1 MSEVDI
7 PVFLFTGFLD
17 GGKTTFIQSLLMDKE
32 FNKGQ
37 TILVLQCEEGE
48 EELDLSKLPGN
59 TRVFTESIDEE
70 DALSEELLLRLQKK
84 YKPTR
89 IMVEYNG
96 MWMLDSLFEAL
107 PENWAIAGE
116 TLFLDSTTFLSY
128 NTNMRQLVF
137 NKLRTAELVLF
148 NRVTEQTDK
157 MALHKIVRAVS
168 RQCDI
173 AYSYEDGRTEYDE
186 IIDPLPFD
194 INAPVIVVEDKDY
207 ALFYQD
213 LIEDFKKY
221 HGKTVEMNLLV
232 ATRGRMPK
240 DTFVAGRQ
248 MIMCCANDVQF
259 AAFAFRYDKV
269 GELKHAQ
276 WYRIRATIEV
286 RFSAVYGK
294 KGPVFKVDSITPTQE
309 PQEPVATFY

>member
-1 MSEVDI
+1 MDI

-59 TRVFTESIDEE
+59 TRVFIESIDEE

-173 AYSYEDGRTEYDE
+173 AYSYEYDE

-259 AAFAFRYDKV
+259 AAFAFRYDKI

-294 KGPVFKVDSITPTQE
+294 KGPVFKVDSIASTQE

>member
-1 MSEVDI
+1 MDI

-59 TRVFTESIDEE
+59 TRVFIESIDEE

-232 ATRGRMPK
+232 ATRGRGRMPK

-294 KGPVFKVDSITPTQE
+294 KGPVFKVDSIAPTQE

>member
-1 MSEVDI
+1 MDI

-48 EELDLSKLPGN
+48 EELDPSKLPGN
-59 TRVFTESIDEE
+59 TRVFIESIEEE
-70 DALSEELLLRLQKK
+70 DALSEELLFRLQKK

-107 PENWAIAGE
+107 PESWAIAGE

-194 INAPVIVVEDKDY
+194 INAPVIAVEDKDY

-294 KGPVFKVDSITPTQE
+294 KGPVFKVDSIAPTQE

>member
-1 MSEVDI
+1 MDI

-17 GGKTTFIQSLLMDKE
+17 AGKTTFIQSLLEDKE

-37 TILVLQCEEGE
+37 RILVLQCEEGE
-48 EELDLSKLPGN
+48 TELDLSKLPSN
-59 TRVFTESIDEE
+59 TSVSVETLDEE
-70 DALSEELLLRLQKK
+70 GILTELLLKQMERQ

-96 MWMLDSLFEAL
+96 MWMLDSFFQAL

-116 TLFLDSTTFLSY
+116 TLFIDSTTFAQY
-128 NTNMRQLVF
+128 NANLRQHMF

-148 NRVTEQTDK
+148 NRVTEDTDK

-173 AYSYEDGRTEYDE
+173 AYSYDSGKTEYDE

-194 INAPVIVVEDKDY
+194 VNAPVVVVEDKDY

-213 LIEDFKKY
+213 LVEDFKKY

-232 ATRGRMPK
+232 ANKGRMPK
-240 DTFVAGRQ
+240 ETFVAGRQ
-248 MIMCCANDVQF
+248 LMQCCANDVQF
-259 AAFAFRYDKV
+259 AAFAFRYPDAAR
-269 GELKHAQ
+269 LQHAH
-276 WYRIRATIEV
+276 WYRIQATIEV
-286 RFSAVYGK
+286 RFSAIYGK
-294 KGPVFKVDSITPTQE
+294 KGPVFNVKSIHPTSE
-309 PQEPVATFY
+309 PEEPIATFY

>member
-1 MSEVDI
+1 MDI

-17 GGKTTFIQSLLMDKE
+17 AGKTTFIQSLLEDRE

-37 TILVLQCEEGE
+37 RILVIQCEEGE
-48 EELDLSKLPGN
+48 SELDVSKLPSN
-59 TRVFTESIDEE
+59 TMVNVEVVEE
-70 DALSEELLLRLQKK
+70 EEALNELLLKRLEKQ

-96 MWMLDSLFEAL
+96 MWMLESFFQAL

-116 TLFLDSTTFLSY
+116 TLFVDSTTFAQY
-128 NTNMRQLVF
+128 NANIRQLTV

-148 NRVTEQTDK
+148 NRVTEETDK
-157 MALHKIVRAVS
+157 MALHKVVRVIS

-173 AYSYEDGRTEYDE
+173 AYSYDSGKTEYDE

-194 INAPVIVVEDKDY
+194 INAPVIVVEDRDY

-213 LIEDFKKY
+213 LVEDFKKY

-232 ATRGRMPK
+232 ANKGRMPK
-240 DTFVAGRQ
+240 ETFVAGRQ
-248 MIMCCANDVQF
+248 LMQCCANDVQF
-259 AAFAFRYDKV
+259 AAFAFRYP
-269 GELKHAQ
+269 GAAHLQHAG
-276 WYRIRATIEV
+276 WYRIQATIEV
-286 RFSAVYGK
+286 RFSPVYGK
-294 KGPVFKVDSITPTQE
+294 KGPVFNVKSIHPTSE
-309 PQEPVATFY
+309 PEEPLATFY

>member
-1 MSEVDI
+1 MDI

-48 EELDLSKLPGN
+48 EELDFSKLPGN

-221 HGKTVEMNLLV
+221 HGKTVKMNLLV

-259 AAFAFRYDKV
+259 AAFAFRYDKI

-294 KGPVFKVDSITPTQE
+294 KGPVFKVDSIAPTQE
-309 PQEPVATFY
+309 PKEPVATFY

>member
-1 MSEVDI
+1 
-7 PVFLFTGFLD
+7 
-17 GGKTTFIQSLLMDKE
+17 
-32 FNKGQ
+32 
-37 TILVLQCEEGE
+37 
-48 EELDLSKLPGN
+48 
-59 TRVFTESIDEE
+59 
-70 DALSEELLLRLQKK
+70 
-84 YKPTR
+84 
-89 IMVEYNG
+89 MVEYNG

>member
-1 MSEVDI
+1 MDI

-168 RQCDI
+168 RQCAI
-173 AYSYEDGRTEYDE
+173 AYSYDAGRTEYDE

>member
-1 MSEVDI
+1 MDI

-48 EELDLSKLPGN
+48 EELDLSKLHGN

>member
-1 MSEVDI
+1 MDI

-59 TRVFTESIDEE
+59 TRVFIESIDEE

-232 ATRGRMPK
+232 ATRGRGRMPK

>member
-1 MSEVDI
+1 MDI

-70 DALSEELLLRLQKK
+70 NALSEELLLRLQKK

-194 INAPVIVVEDKDY
+194 INAPVIVIEDKDY

-232 ATRGRMPK
+232 ATRGRGRMPK

-294 KGPVFKVDSITPTQE
+294 KGPVFKVDSIAPTQE

>member
-1 MSEVDI
+1 MDI

-128 NTNMRQLVF
+128 NTNMRQLDSTSCGQRNWCF
-137 NKLRTAELVLF
+137 LTGS
-148 NRVTEQTDK
+148 Q
-157 MALHKIVRAVS
+157 S
-168 RQCDI
+168 RQTRWLCTKSSGQ
-173 AYSYEDGRTEYDE
+173 Y
-186 IIDPLPFD
+186 PV
-194 INAPVIVVEDKDY
+194 NAI
-207 ALFYQD
+207 
-213 LIEDFKKY
+213 
-221 HGKTVEMNLLV
+221 
-232 ATRGRMPK
+232 
-240 DTFVAGRQ
+240 
-248 MIMCCANDVQF
+248 
-259 AAFAFRYDKV
+259 
-269 GELKHAQ
+269 
-276 WYRIRATIEV
+276 
-286 RFSAVYGK
+286 
-294 KGPVFKVDSITPTQE
+294 
-309 PQEPVATFY
+309 

>member
-1 MSEVDI
+1 MDI

-70 DALSEELLLRLQKK
+70 NALSEELLLRLQKK

-232 ATRGRMPK
+232 ATRGRGRMPK

-294 KGPVFKVDSITPTQE
+294 KGPVFKVDSIAPTQE

>member
-1 MSEVDI
+1 MDI

-59 TRVFTESIDEE
+59 TRVFIESIDEE

-137 NKLRTAELVLF
+137 NKLWTAELVLF

-232 ATRGRMPK
+232 ATRGRGRMPK

>member
-1 MSEVDI
+1 
-7 PVFLFTGFLD
+7 
-17 GGKTTFIQSLLMDKE
+17 
-32 FNKGQ
+32 
-37 TILVLQCEEGE
+37 
-48 EELDLSKLPGN
+48 
-59 TRVFTESIDEE
+59 
-70 DALSEELLLRLQKK
+70 
-84 YKPTR
+84 
-89 IMVEYNG
+89 MVEYNG

-294 KGPVFKVDSITPTQE
+294 KGPVFKVDSIAPTQE

>member
-1 MSEVDI
+1 MDI

-59 TRVFTESIDEE
+59 TRVFIESIDEE

-194 INAPVIVVEDKDY
+194 INAPVIVIEDKDY

-269 GELKHAQ
+269 GNSSMPSGIGSAPRSKCAFPPFTAK
-276 WYRIRATIEV
+276 RV
-286 RFSAVYGK
+286 RYSK
-294 KGPVFKVDSITPTQE
+294 
-309 PQEPVATFY
+309 

>member
-1 MSEVDI
+1 MDI

-59 TRVFTESIDEE
+59 TRVFIESIDEE

-232 ATRGRMPK
+232 ATRGRGRMPK

-294 KGPVFKVDSITPTQE
+294 KGPVFKVDSIASTQE

>member
-1 MSEVDI
+1 MDI

-17 GGKTTFIQSLLMDKE
+17 AGKTTFIQSLLEDKE
-32 FNKGQ
+32 FNQGQ
-37 TILVLQCEEGE
+37 RILVLQCEEGE
-48 EELDLSKLPGN
+48 EELDLGKLPGN
-59 TRVFTESIDEE
+59 TTVNVETLEAEE
-70 DALSEELLLRLQKK
+70 KLSELLLKK
-84 YKPTR
+84 LEKQYKPTR

-96 MWMLDSLFEAL
+96 MWMLDSLFQAL

-116 TLFLDSTTFLSY
+116 TLFIDSTTFAQY
-128 NTNMRQLVF
+128 NANMRQHVF

-148 NRVTEQTDK
+148 NRVTEDTDK

-173 AYSYEDGRTEYDE
+173 AYSYDSGKTEYDE

-194 INAPVIVVEDKDY
+194 VNAPVVVVEDKDY

-213 LIEDFKKY
+213 LLEDFKKY

-232 ATRGRMPK
+232 ATKGRMPK
-240 DTFVAGRQ
+240 ETFVAGRQ
-248 MIMCCANDVQF
+248 LMQCCANDVQF
-259 AAFAFRYDKV
+259 AAFAFRYANV
-269 GELKHAQ
+269 SELGHAQ

-286 RFSAVYGK
+286 RFSPVYGK
-294 KGPVFKVDSITPTQE
+294 KGPVFNVKSIAPAQE
-309 PQEPVATFY
+309 PEEPVATFY

>member
-1 MSEVDI
+1 MDI

-59 TRVFTESIDEE
+59 TRVFIESIDEE

-259 AAFAFRYDKV
+259 AAFAFRYDNV

-276 WYRIRATIEV
+276 WSRIRATIEV
-286 RFSAVYGK
+286 RFPPFTAKRGRYSK
-294 KGPVFKVDSITPTQE
+294 
-309 PQEPVATFY
+309 